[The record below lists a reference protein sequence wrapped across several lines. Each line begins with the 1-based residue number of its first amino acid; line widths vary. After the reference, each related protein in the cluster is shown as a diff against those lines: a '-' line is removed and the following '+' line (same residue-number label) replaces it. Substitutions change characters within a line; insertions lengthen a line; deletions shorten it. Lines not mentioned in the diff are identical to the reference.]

1 MFRPVSLLRMLPWRH
16 THRGLRGAPAML
28 STAAGGRKETQ
39 AVIFDM
45 GGVILPSPLAL
56 FKSFEQTSGLPE
68 GTILQTILSNKVS
81 GAWTRLEEGKLT
93 MTEFATQFGKE
104 CSDILGRPVD
114 MAGLMP
120 SFNKYNGVAYP
131 QMIDAVQCVRA
142 EGLKTALLTNNWF
155 NINNEDSYIP
165 VDLAMFDV
173 VVESCKVGYRKPHP
187 KIYEI
192 VLDKLGVA
200 PERCIFLDDMGGNLK
215 AAAQFGIRTIKVTDP
230 DQGVRDLEKELGL
243 TLRGYMPG
251 TSSVPPRLRLDE
263 KKLKSFLNWQLKLHS
278 KDLTEEPILR
288 CFSHGQS
295 NPTYF
300 IKYADKNMVL
310 RKKPPGKLL
319 PSAHAVE
326 REYKIM
332 KAVKPHGVPVPKMLA
347 LCEDD
352 SLLGTPFYIM
362 EHVPGRIF
370 KDHLLEDC
378 TPEERRAIYSEMVN
392 TLCKIHSVN
401 IDAAGIQ
408 DYGKQGGYLKRNFH
422 RWSKQYEASKT
433 GEIESMDKLIEWIPQ
448 NLPAN
453 EKCTIVHGDFRLDNL
468 IYHTHRPE
476 VLGVLDW
483 ELSTLGDPLSDL
495 STLVICYYI
504 PPGFPMFPSFIN
516 EDLKSLGIPEE
527 HELIQMYCQR
537 MGIPMIEPH
546 VWNFYVA
553 FNFFRF
559 AAILQGVYK
568 RAITGQAAAPD
579 AEIVGL
585 YAKEVANKAWEVA
598 SRSNQKSTNQGSPLS
613 NTSSGSG
620 RRSYSTS
627 TTSSMAN
634 TGVMVVTVE
643 GLGERARSLHKQVKE
658 FIETHVAP
666 VEQQYVAHTH
676 SQDRWKIF
684 EPMEQLKEKAKAAG
698 LWNLFLPRESD
709 PGGKYGAGLSNVE
722 YAFICEEM
730 GKYLIAPEVF
740 NCSAPDTG
748 NMEVLVK
755 YGTEEQKQKW
765 LTPLLKGE
773 IRSCFGMTEP
783 AVASSDATN
792 IQSSIIR
799 EGDSYVI
806 NGHKWWTSGAMHPQC
821 KLCIFMGKTDP
832 KAKTHSQQSMIL
844 VPMDAPGVKIVRALS
859 VYGYEDPPAGHAEVI
874 FENVRVPASNM
885 LLGEGRGFEIAQGRL
900 GPGRIHH

>member
-1 MFRPVSLLRMLPWRH
+1 MLPWRH

-278 KDLTEEPILR
+278 KD
-288 CFSHGQS
+288 
-295 NPTYF
+295 
-300 IKYADKNMVL
+300 KNMVL
-310 RKKPPGKLL
+310 RKKP
-319 PSAHAVE
+319 
-326 REYKIM
+326 
-332 KAVKPHGVPVPKMLA
+332 AVKPHGVPVPKMLA

-408 DYGKQGGYLKRNFH
+408 DYGKQ
-422 RWSKQYEASKT
+422 ASKT

-453 EKCTIVHGDFRLDNL
+453 EKCTIVHGDFRLDNM
-468 IYHTHRPE
+468 
-476 VLGVLDW
+476 VFSGQSADVVAVLDW
-483 ELSTLGDPLSDL
+483 ELSTIGDPLTDL
-495 STLVICYYI
+495 ATMAICHNI
-504 PPGFPMFPSFIN
+504 PHGHPNIASFIN

-709 PGGKYGAGLSNVE
+709 PGGKYGAGLSNV
-722 YAFICEEM
+722 
-730 GKYLIAPEVF
+730 F

-783 AVASSDATN
+783 AMQQTYSHQSLERGTATLSMGTSGGLQTMNRVAFGKPLAAQGTIQADVAQSRIDIDQTRLMVAAN
-792 IQSSIIR
+792 EIAMIKVAAPNMALRVIDRAIQSHGGAGLNYDCPLPYFFAAARTLRLADGPDEVHRRTVAAR
-799 EGDSYVI
+799 EYRK
-806 NGHKWWTSGAMHPQC
+806 HA
-821 KLCIFMGKTDP
+821 KL
-832 KAKTHSQQSMIL
+832 
-844 VPMDAPGVKIVRALS
+844 
-859 VYGYEDPPAGHAEVI
+859 
-874 FENVRVPASNM
+874 
-885 LLGEGRGFEIAQGRL
+885 
-900 GPGRIHH
+900 